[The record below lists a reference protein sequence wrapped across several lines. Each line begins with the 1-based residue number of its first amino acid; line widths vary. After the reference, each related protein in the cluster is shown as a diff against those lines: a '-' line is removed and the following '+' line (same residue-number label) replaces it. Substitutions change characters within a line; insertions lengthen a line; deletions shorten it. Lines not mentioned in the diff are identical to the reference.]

1 MHYQCCVLMLC
12 VEVMLCI
19 SCVMSA
25 SLKIGALVSF
35 NSTINV
41 FVQQAIQLAIDD
53 VNNAE
58 GDILHGSKLVLEMFD
73 SGQDPVQA
81 ASCGNF
87 FFPLNFILRY
97 SYQAREE
104 L

>member
-1 MHYQCCVLMLC
+1 MHYRCCFLVLC

-19 SCVMSA
+19 SCVMSS

-53 VNNAE
+53 VNNA
-58 GDILHGSKLVLEMFD
+58 DDDFLHGSKLVLEMFD
-73 SGQDPVQA
+73 SGEDPVQA

-87 FFPLNFILRY
+87 FFPHI
-97 SYQAREE
+97 
-104 L
+104 